1 MARENVEALLRELHA
16 ARLAG
21 ELERLCALFDPQGQL
36 RIVGTS
42 DGKPISVE
50 ARGIEQ
56 IRSWLGMLVR
66 TFRLS
71 DYECLALLVDG
82 ERGSV
87 HWRADIRSRI
97 TGQRVA
103 TELADLVETR
113 AGRILRQTEFFV
125 PGAVRQSN

>member
-1 MARENVEALLRELHA
+1 MARESVEALLRELHA

-36 RIVGTS
+36 RIIGTS
-42 DGKPISVE
+42 EGKPISVE
-50 ARGIEQ
+50 AHGIEQ

-71 DYECLALLVDG
+71 DYECLATLVDG

-87 HWRADIRSRI
+87 HWRVVIRSRI

-103 TELADLVETR
+103 TELVDLVETR
-113 AGRILRQTEFFV
+113 GGRIVRQTEFFV
-125 PGAVRQSN
+125 PGAVPQSN

>member
-1 MARENVEALLRELHA
+1 M
-16 ARLAG
+16 AG

-42 DGKPISVE
+42 DGKPITVE
-50 ARGIEQ
+50 ARGIDE
-56 IRSWLGMLVR
+56 IRTWLGMLVR

-71 DYECLALLVDG
+71 DYKCLTTLIDG

-87 HWRADIRSRI
+87 HWRVDIRSRI

-103 TELADLVETR
+103 TELIDLIETR
-113 AGRILRQTEFFV
+113 DGRILRQTEFFV
-125 PGAVRQSN
+125 PGAV

>member
-1 MARENVEALLRELHA
+1 MERETMEALLRELHA

-21 ELERLCALFDPQGQL
+21 ELERLCALFDPEGQL

-42 DGKPISVE
+42 DGKPITVE

-56 IRSWLGMLVR
+56 IRTWLGMLVR

-71 DYECLALLVDG
+71 DYECLAMLIDG
-82 ERGSV
+82 QSGSM

-103 TELADLVETR
+103 TELIDLVETR
-113 AGRILRQTEFFV
+113 GGRILRQTEFFV
-125 PGAVRQSN
+125 PGAV

>member
-1 MARENVEALLRELHA
+1 MARDTVEALLRELHA

-42 DGKPISVE
+42 DGKPITVE
-50 ARGIEQ
+50 AHGIEQ
-56 IRSWLGMLVR
+56 IRTWLGMLVR

-71 DYECLALLVDG
+71 DYERLATLIDG
-82 ERGSV
+82 EHGSA
-87 HWRADIRSRI
+87 HWRVDIRSRI
-97 TGQRVA
+97 TGHRVA
-103 TELADLVETR
+103 TELIDLVETR
-113 AGRILRQTEFFV
+113 AGRILRQTELFV

>member
-1 MARENVEALLRELHA
+1 VEAVLRELHA

-21 ELERLCALFDPQGQL
+21 DLTRLCALFDPQAQL

-50 ARGIEQ
+50 ARGIDQ
-56 IRSWLGMLVR
+56 IRTWLGMLVR

-71 DYECLALLVDG
+71 QYECLATLVDG

-87 HWRADIRSRI
+87 HWRVTIQSRI
-97 TGQRVA
+97 TGQRVV
-103 TELADLVETR
+103 TELIDLIDTR
-113 AGRILRQTEFFV
+113 SGRIVRHTEFFV
-125 PGAVRQSN
+125 PGGV